1 MFGTRSKYGATPL
14 PVAQI
19 AVLMAVRLAEPI
31 AYNVIFPFVNQMVE
45 ELGVT
50 DNPDRVGFYSGLVE
64 SVFAFVQFFTVYHW
78 ATLSDKIGRKPV
90 LLLGLTGVAI
100 SGSLFGLA
108 KSFWAMIVFRC
119 LSGALNGNVAIAKV
133 IKAAIGDITDDS
145 NSTEAFAMYGLTWIV
160 GTMIGNAM
168 GGTLS
173 HPFERFPKWFGSMPL
188 FEEYPYLLPC
198 LVAAGLTV
206 VGILFCLVFYHESL
220 PGLAAPPPPSGGAL
234 FPLRINTGLS
244 RLSLSLSSPSFFSR
258 SPTASESHKRQAS
271 LASLVSESETLVDS
285 EGTQQHQED
294 EGLLGK
300 PTNTTSATRDVYG
313 REHGQEWTF
322 LELVRFKKVRVMI
335 ATQFLNSFMQGAWGA
350 AVLLFFF
357 DRNNGLGMSASAIG
371 LSLALNGLWTILCQ
385 ILLLSRI
392 RRYFGIS
399 LGYKVLSAGWPIIW
413 FLLPLLRSI
422 LTSTETPLPPPEED
436 HYNHP
441 VVYGETRGWPTA
453 IGVNVYLSLSS
464 IVSISSSLLM
474 ALVNYSSPDRTALG
488 AVNGISTA
496 AGCMARV
503 VGPSSVSALF
513 AISMDGQVMNGRLW
527 WIVMVGMSIVNLGV
541 CCLLE
546 NDAPATRMYLAKDEE
561 EGDVEMGDVGPS
573 RESIE
578 LTESGERVG

>member
-1 MFGTRSKYGATPL
+1 MFGRSKHGATPL

-19 AVLMAVRLAEPI
+19 TVLMAVRLAEPI

-78 ATLSDKIGRKPV
+78 AKMSDKIGRKPV

-108 KSFWAMIVFRC
+108 KSFWAMIVFRS
-119 LSGALNGNVAIAKV
+119 LSGALNGNVAV

-173 HPFERFPKWFGSMPL
+173 HPYERLPNWFGSFTL
-188 FEEYPYLLPC
+188 LQEYPYLLRKSLTPCPC

-206 VGILFCLVFYHESL
+206 IGILFSLLFYHESL
-220 PGLAAPPPPSGGAL
+220 PGLATPHRPAL
-234 FPLRINTGLS
+234 FPLHIDTGLS
-244 RLSLSLSSPSFFSR
+244 RLSSSLPSPFSPFSR
-258 SPTASESHKRQAS
+258 SPASHKRQAS
-271 LASLVSESETLVDS
+271 MASLVSESETLVDS
-285 EGTQQHQED
+285 EGTQD
-294 EGLLGK
+294 LLGK
-300 PTNTTSATRDVYG
+300 SKDGNG
-313 REHGQEWTF
+313 GEWTF
-322 LELVRFKKVRVMI
+322 PELMRFKKVRVMVG
-335 ATQFLNSFMQGAWGA
+335 TQFLNSFMQGAWGA

-357 DRNNGLGMSASAIG
+357 DRHNGLGMSASAIG

-392 RRYFGIS
+392 RRWFGIS
-399 LGYKVLSAGWPIIW
+399 MGYKVLSAGWPLIW
-413 FLLPLLRSI
+413 LILPLLRNV
-422 LTSTETPLPPPEED
+422 LTATETPLPPPED
-436 HYNHP
+436 DQYTHP
-441 VVYGETRGWPTA
+441 LLYPETRGWPTA
-453 IGVNVYLSLSS
+453 ICVNLYLSLSS
-464 IVSISSSLLM
+464 VVAISSSLLM
-474 ALVNYSSPDRTALG
+474 AVVNYSSPDRTALG
-488 AVNGISTA
+488 AINGISTA

-503 VGPSSVSALF
+503 IGPSSVSALF

-527 WIVMVGMSIVNLGV
+527 WIVMVGMSLINLGV

-546 NDAPATRMYLAKDEE
+546 NDPSGSAYLPKDIE
-561 EGDVEMGDVGPS
+561 EGLDVEMGGMSPSAGPGDTS
-573 RESIE
+573 
-578 LTESGERVG
+578 ERVG